1 MAMRSGNKNGLAEL
15 YDYYEVSSIFR
26 IKGCKIGV
34 KTAMNLNFEGFRF
47 VLVSRRDDLAEIC
60 PLIVQLNDRSPYTI
74 TSLKE
79 HTE

>member
-1 MAMRSGNKNGLAEL
+1 MAMRSSYQNGLGEV

-60 PLIVQLNDRSPYTI
+60 PLIAQLNDRSPYTI
-74 TSLKE
+74 NKPKRTY
-79 HTE
+79 